1 MEKDWWGKTALPVQC
16 LASDASPRQVEPR
29 VPVGGRLRKYRN
41 AWRGI
46 PAPLWIRKI
55 IREGYKIQFWKE
67 PRFNHLSP
75 PKRLPADHQSVKAIS
90 EEVRSLLEKE
100 AIEEVP
106 RDAPGIVSN
115 IFVISKSSGKL
126 RPVVD
131 LRLLNQS
138 VKKERFKMETLQS
151 ILPLI
156 QKDDWLTSI
165 DLKDAFLHVPVH
177 QGSRKYLQFIWGG
190 RKYQFK
196 VLLFGLTSSSR
207 IFTKVLRPVLTVCRK
222 AGIRVAAYLDDLLI
236 AASSI
241 EESKMHTQM
250 LINTLEKFGFVAN
263 FEKSTLTPSQEIK
276 HLGFK
281 IHTREMTLNLPRK
294 KVRDISRVAL
304 KLYKTGVTTPRQ
316 LNAFLRTTNAACP
329 AVMPGRLFA
338 RSLMR
343 ALSPSLNANPD
354 WDTPFTI
361 PEEALEELDWWAEE
375 FGKWNGRSFL
385 PPAPAESV
393 TTDASDDGWGAQ
405 YQSTTI
411 GGPWSPEE
419 KKFHINWKELK
430 TVELCLEA
438 FPSLRETTLLVR
450 TDNTTA
456 LAYLN
461 NLGGTRSPRL
471 NEIARKIWTI
481 CLERHIQ
488 LVAEHIPGHLNNKA
502 DTASREI
509 RTNQAWFIDN
519 RAFNKIG
526 KAWGPHSVDLFADR
540 LTNRLPRFFSWHPDT
555 GLTQS
560 VAGTGQADAGDP
572 ALAISSLVPPTPTA
586 EHSEAS
592 QNSEES
598 DPANHS
604 PNEIPPQD
612 QVVVYDSL
620 AHLGEEL
627 RSQGLS
633 LEAQNV
639 ILRDHEKAGKRKS
652 YSSAQKKWFE
662 WCKANDVPPFLTPA
676 VAIANFLASQYA
688 QGISADSCHL
698 YRSAIGEL
706 QTSHPSHLD
715 SIVARFLRAVDRLA
729 PPLNLAE
736 DPIDITPILEHLRG
750 TPNTELSLRNLT
762 SWHGSW
768 Q

>member
-1 MEKDWWGKTALPVQC
+1 MGV
-16 LASDASPRQVEPR
+16 
-29 VPVGGRLRKYRN
+29 
-41 AWRGI
+41 
-46 PAPLWIRKI
+46 
-55 IREGYKIQFWKE
+55 
-67 PRFNHLSP
+67 
-75 PKRLPADHQSVKAIS
+75 KRTFGHVVTAIS
-90 EEVRSLLEKE
+90 DVT
-100 AIEEVP
+100 V
-106 RDAPGIVSN
+106 
-115 IFVISKSSGKL
+115 
-126 RPVVD
+126 
-131 LRLLNQS
+131 RLLNQS

-156 QKDDWLTSI
+156 QEDDWLTSI

-177 QGSRKYLQFIWGG
+177 QESRKYLQFIWGG

-196 VLLFGLTSSSR
+196 VLPFGLTSSPR

-222 AGIRVAAYLDDLLI
+222 AGTRVAAYLDDLLI

-250 LINTLEKFGFVAN
+250 LINTLEKFGFVVN
-263 FEKSTLTPSQEIK
+263 FEKSTLTSSQEIE

-281 IHTREMTLNLPRK
+281 IHTREMILNLPLK
-294 KVRDISRVAL
+294 QVRDISRVAL
-304 KLYKTGVTTPRQ
+304 RLYKTGVTTPRQ
-316 LNAFLRTTNAACP
+316 LAAFLGTTNAACP
-329 AVMPGRLFA
+329 AVMTGRLFA
-338 RSLMR
+338 RSLMM
-343 ALSPSLNANPD
+343 ALSSALNANPD

-385 PPAPAESV
+385 PPAPAESA

-405 YQSTTI
+405 YKSMTI

-430 TVELCLEA
+430 AVELCLEA

-488 LVAEHIPGHLNNKA
+488 LVAEHIPGHLNTKA

-519 RAFNKIG
+519 RAFNKIE
-526 KAWGPHSVDLFADR
+526 KACGDHTQARGSSDRCPNAGLEQRAEPIYQSSVGSD
-540 LTNRLPRFFSWHPDT
+540 ST

-560 VAGTGQADAGDP
+560 VAGTGQVDGGDP
-572 ALAISSLVPPTPTA
+572 ALAISSLVSPTATA

-592 QNSEES
+592 QKSEES
-598 DPANHS
+598 DPASHS
-604 PNEIPPQD
+604 PNETPPQD
-612 QVVVYDSL
+612 QVVVFDSL
-620 AHLGEEL
+620 AHLREEL

-639 ILRDHEKAGKRKS
+639 ILRDHEGAEKRKS

-662 WCKANDVPPFLTPA
+662 WCKANDVPPFLAPA

-688 QGISADSCHL
+688 QGKSADSCHL

-715 SIVARFLRAVDRLA
+715 SIVARFLRAVLPVGAPLKPGVDRGRRNNDEGEDNSTEGNEKESAHHKTLPRGAGKSRVNCNKGSEVFLCPGIARPARPATISRWIKTIFAIASPDARAHDARKTGATLA
-729 PPLNLAE
+729 LRRFNVDTVVAIGNWSSTTTFDLYYRRDRAVNA
-736 DPIDITPILEHLRG
+736 DISG
-750 TPNTELSLRNLT
+750 TLLSLELEEAR
-762 SWHGSW
+762 
-768 Q
+768 